1 MINNESIIFMLSE
14 LFCYGK
20 FCLPSMRRVGDIKK
34 LFLK

>member
-1 MINNESIIFMLSE
+1 MIDNESIIFTLSE
-14 LFCYGK
+14 LFYCGK